1 MPAWKGGGMGYRE
14 VHRMEVGEII
24 RRWQAGESRR
34 AIARATGLSRDTV
47 GKYLRQAQ
55 AAGITQGDRPADP
68 DLVRSLAQSNR
79 PGPAPV
85 ASAARNAR
93 LASHRDQL
101 AQWLHVEHMQLT
113 RVHELLDGHGVKV
126 SYASLRRFV
135 QES

>member
-1 MPAWKGGGMGYRE
+1 
-14 VHRMEVGEII
+14 MEVGEII

-79 PGPAPV
+79 PGLLRWRV
-85 ASAARNAR
+85 R
-93 LASHRDQL
+93 HG
-101 AQWLHVEHMQLT
+101 T
-113 RVHELLDGHGVKV
+113 RG
-126 SYASLRRFV
+126 
-135 QES
+135 